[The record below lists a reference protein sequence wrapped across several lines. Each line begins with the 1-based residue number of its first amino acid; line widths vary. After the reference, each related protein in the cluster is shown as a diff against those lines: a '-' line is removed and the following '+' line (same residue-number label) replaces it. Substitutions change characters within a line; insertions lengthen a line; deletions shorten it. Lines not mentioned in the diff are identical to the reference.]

1 MTKMK
6 ISHHRV
12 IMMHVLTYQY
22 FVEYLLSQGVFYQ
35 VLNAVSDSMFLMKKW
50 FHFKSKG
57 TGSIGACRLVV
68 VL

>member
-6 ISHHRV
+6 IGHHRV
-12 IMMHVLTYQY
+12 IEDGCIDLWILRWIIA
-22 FVEYLLSQGVFYQ
+22 ESGS
-35 VLNAVSDSMFLMKKW
+35 VLNAVSDSLFLMKKW
-50 FHFKSKG
+50 FHFKSKR